1 MKSEQMDVSRVTNVW
16 KMILK
21 LNNDSVFVSW
31 QLVKLE
37 SNLLWRYYPSQPSKH
52 QIQHSATRTTQGRS
66 LGVT

>member
-37 SNLLWRYYPSQPSKH
+37 SNLLWRYYPSPPSKLPPE
-52 QIQHSATRTTQGRS
+52 QARDA
-66 LGVT
+66 L